1 MFFGSRFSSPSSWR
15 WPRRACGGRARR
27 RRSRAAIRCN
37 PGHVERRDQ
46 QHLGIVEYVARHA
59 DAGEQAHRLD
69 MIAVAQQNARMSF
82 SEAASSPSQNRP
94 VAVMTSG
101 GIDFS
106 FFACAAATRR
116 CSSSPTIL

>member
-1 MFFGSRFSSPSSWR
+1 VAVEQDAGVVAPQFDV
-15 WPRRACGGRARR
+15 
-27 RRSRAAIRCN
+27 IR
-37 PGHVERRDQ
+37 GHGECRGQ

-59 DAGEQAHRLD
+59 EAGEQAHRLD
-69 MIAVAQQNARMSF
+69 MIAVAQQERADELFRSRQLAF
-82 SEAASSPSQNRP
+82 AEET

-106 FFACAAATRR
+106 LFACAAATRR